1 MRKRGLMLLWLLC
14 AATLLCGCVSQSV
27 NPLLKNEERPDR
39 RGSSLSRD
47 VRAELDALTGS
58 DVIALV
64 YPIWFGMPPAMLKG

>member
-1 MRKRGLMLLWLLC
+1 MGFD
-14 AATLLCGCVSQSV
+14 
-27 NPLLKNEERPDR
+27 PLLKNEERPDR